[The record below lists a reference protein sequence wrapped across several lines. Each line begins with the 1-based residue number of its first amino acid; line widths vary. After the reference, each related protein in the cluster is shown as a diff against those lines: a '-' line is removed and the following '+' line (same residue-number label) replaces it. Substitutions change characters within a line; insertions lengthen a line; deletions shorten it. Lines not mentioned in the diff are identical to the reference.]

1 MAEIISM
8 DVFRQDAFSA
18 QNLTSGIDREG
29 YVPTLLGSIPELF
42 VPPPLGQPRSKWIF
56 VEERDNTPVLIQT
69 SPRGSEPSPGRT
81 DETTRKVTPFLVPR
95 LFRARRIEASE
106 VAGEALG
113 GDEPHLRNVEPEEHA
128 PKRERL
134 RGLDRADHLRGA
146 PLLETV
152 EREQLLL
159 LEPVEVRQ

>member
-106 VAGEALG
+106 VAGIRAFGQTSVMQSLDMMIARKQYLIQKDMALTW
-113 GDEPHLRNVEPEEHA
+113 ENM
-128 PKRERL
+128 RL
-134 RGLDRADHLRGA
+134 GAVQGKVLDADG
-146 PLLETV
+146 
-152 EREQLLL
+152 
-159 LEPVEVRQ
+159 